1 MRRQGLEVADIF
13 HRYGAAWRRA
23 NAGHVSLG
31 QLQVMSAIENC
42 RSAVLGG
49 HAERCEDCGHR
60 RIAYNSCLMGKAG
73 NGELATTC
81 PRSSSSCRQ
90 LGSPLRGTLQQR
102 DQLISGLED
111 AATQVWRHDRLHC
124 IELLGR
130 ITTRVDLGGRQGGVA
145 QPQRH
150 LPDIPGRL

>member
-1 MRRQGLEVADIF
+1 VRSTLEVADIF
-13 HRYGAAWRRA
+13 RRHGAAYRDA
-23 NAGHVSLG
+23 HAGHLSRG
-31 QLQVMSAIENC
+31 QRRVMGAIETC
-42 RSAVLGG
+42 RSAALGG
-49 HAERCEDCGHR
+49 HVEQCNDCGR
-60 RIAYNSCLMGKAG
+60 LRIAYNSCLMGKAG

-81 PRSSSSCRQ
+81 PRSSSSRRQ

-102 DQLISGLED
+102 DQLVSGLED

-124 IELLGR
+124 IELFGR
-130 ITTRVDLGGRQGGVA
+130 ITARIDLGGRQCGVA